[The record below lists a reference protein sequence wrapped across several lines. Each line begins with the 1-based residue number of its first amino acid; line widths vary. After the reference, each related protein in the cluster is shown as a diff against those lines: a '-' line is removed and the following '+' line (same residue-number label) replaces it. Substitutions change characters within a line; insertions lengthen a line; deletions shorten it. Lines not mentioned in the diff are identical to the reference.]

1 MDTRSKNSDAR
12 GRALALVAFL
22 LFFPSVISLTLAG
35 FSLLQYAHY
44 HTGDGS
50 DNFYQTRDF
59 TYSINSVINLCNEGL
74 SGTAPNAAAE
84 GTAEESSS
92 LITFGSNAN
101 YLDSL
106 SYGMQVYAKNTKNGA
121 VYTNT
126 SYPDQDAFLASCRQ
140 NQYDFW
146 LIYDRGTTT
155 AYYRLEGSG
164 EGQPP
169 QQVEYTGY
177 YGESYPFYFNPSTDG
192 DGMVLIA
199 IPDIRTYS
207 NSGLSSTVNYTNW
220 HDSLVLFRAM
230 PLWISLSLI
239 GLGLS
244 LVLHRALRRFGQGVA
259 RRIRR
264 IPYEFKY
271 VLGILLAVAAAG
283 SLLDGYAI
291 AYSSILTEGNPW
303 MMAIL
308 FWLSVLGLYWDLKY
322 NGFKTFRVNIPSV
335 IFSLVRRYNL
345 QFPFQQKIRRQF
357 LTSLLVAIFLG
368 ILAFLSAALALM
380 SSSGFFVLVGMGLAV
395 LAVALVGK
403 LIFDYFKIIRQLGQ
417 VIDYVGAISRGE
429 LDQTISLDPEDD
441 LYPLFHA
448 VRDMQENVKGAIE
461 TRIHSEKMK
470 VDLITNVSH
479 DLKTPLTSIISY
491 TQLLRQQALDPP
503 EANDYVTIID
513 QKSQRLKSLVQD
525 IFDLSKATSGNLE
538 LQLAPLDICQ
548 LLEQAVGELEE
559 VVERS
564 GIELIPGHSE
574 RPLYVLTD
582 GVKLYRVFENLIVNI
597 TKYSLPGSRAYIDIV
612 DSEKTVSVIFKN
624 ISSYQMNFAG
634 EQMKER
640 FVRGD
645 LSRTTEGSGL
655 GLAIADTFVDRLG
668 GKLTI
673 LVDGDLFKAIVT
685 FPQIPAPK
693 TERELAEQME
703 VALPEAPEK
712 APEAPDA
719 PEPGEGGPAPR
730 PADP

>member
-1 MDTRSKNSDAR
+1 MR

-22 LFFPSVISLTLAG
+22 LFFSAVISLTLAG
-35 FSLLQYAHY
+35 YSLLQYTRY
-44 HTGDGS
+44 HSSGDS
-50 DNFYQTRDF
+50 DNFYETANF
-59 TYSINSVINLCNEGL
+59 TYSINSVINACNEGL
-74 SGTAPNAAAE
+74 SQTLTAVPNDGAADTETTHEYAPS
-84 GTAEESSS
+84 G
-92 LITFGSNAN
+92 GNQMD
-101 YLDSL
+101 YLDSI
-106 SYGMQVYAKNTKNGA
+106 SYGIQVYAQNAKTGA
-121 VYTNT
+121 AYTNT
-126 SYPDQDAFLASCRQ
+126 SYPDGDAFLASCEQ
-140 NQYDFW
+140 NRYDFW
-146 LIYDRGTTT
+146 LIYDRGATT
-155 AYYRLEGSG
+155 AYYRLDREAA
-164 EGQPP
+164 P
-169 QQVEYTGY
+169 QQIQYTGY

-192 DGMVLIA
+192 DGIVLIA
-199 IPDIRTYS
+199 IPDIEVFS
-207 NSGLSSTVNYTNW
+207 SSGLSSTANYSTW
-220 HDSLVLFRAM
+220 RDSLVLFRAM
-230 PLWISLSLI
+230 PLWVSLSLI
-239 GLGLS
+239 GLGAA
-244 LVLHRALRRFGQGVA
+244 LVMHRSLRRFGQGVA

-271 VLGILLAVAAAG
+271 VLGILFAIAG
-283 SLLDGYAI
+283 FGNLLDGYSVS
-291 AYSSILTEGNPW
+291 YSSIFIASDPW
-303 MMAIL
+303 MMSIMG
-308 FWLSVLGLYWDLKY
+308 WLSVLALYWDLKY

-335 IFSLVRRYNL
+335 IFALVRRYNL
-345 QFPFQQKIRRQF
+345 HFPFQQKIRRPL
-357 LTSLLVAIFLG
+357 LTNLLVAVLLAL
-368 ILAFLSAALALM
+368 LAFFSAAVALM
-380 SSSGFFVLVGMGLAV
+380 SSSGFFLLVGLGLGI
-395 LAVALVGK
+395 LSLALVGK

-429 LDQTISLDPEDD
+429 LDQTIALDEEDD

-448 VRDMQENVKGAIE
+448 VQDMQENVKGAIE

-491 TQLLRQQALDPP
+491 TQLLRQADLTPP
-503 EANDYVTIID
+503 EANDYVAIID

-548 LLEQAVGELEE
+548 LLEQSVGELEE

-582 GVKLYRVFENLIVNI
+582 GVRLYRVFENLIVNI

-645 LSRTTEGSGL
+645 LSRTTDGSGL

-685 FPQIPAPK
+685 FPQIPAPQS
-693 TERELAEQME
+693 ERELAAQLGLTPME
-703 VALPEAPEK
+703 E
-712 APEAPDA
+712 
-719 PEPGEGGPAPR
+719 PAPP
-730 PADP
+730 PADEEEPPPTP